1 MSKSGR
7 GNPPPHSRFKKGVS
21 GNPKGRP
28 KRRKDQLVGEIVSE
42 VQNTPTAY
50 HEGGRTKWASRL
62 VLALKKLVNSALK
75 GDARSAEELFMLRA
89 KASKSSDARSH
100 KFIVEDW
107 IPDFEGQTRR
117 LRAGDGV
124 HFTRAGAR
132 KLAARGRLVVIL
144 PALAYTAASFG
155 AAFHGTLSISAITV
169 TALIVDVA
177 RNLSDQGFRL
187 LALANVH
194 LDPEHLTA
202 LNEAVNLAKADRL
215 LPIIFPDLTRKPW
228 GTRLGDEFKSGA
240 CHAGQ
245 FESSIVIA
253 ERPDGV
259 RETIRASL
267 VANPISLSQAI
278 KAGKR
283 TFDSAG
289 GPRAYFGDPAAA
301 TADEGARLIDA
312 LGAILEE
319 AVNAEI

>member
-1 MSKSGR
+1 MPVHELAQLTWEEVRDLDREHTLVVLPVGAIEAH
-7 GNPPPHSRFKKGVS
+7 GPHLPLDTDV
-21 GNPKGRP
+21 
-28 KRRKDQLVGEIVSE
+28 VIA
-42 VQNTPTAY
+42 TAM
-50 HEGGRTKWASRL
+50 A
-62 VLALKKLVNSALK
+62 
-75 GDARSAEELFMLRA
+75 
-89 KASKSSDARSH
+89 
-100 KFIVEDW
+100 
-107 IPDFEGQTRR
+107 
-117 LRAGDGV
+117 
-124 HFTRAGAR
+124 RAGAR
-132 KLAARGRLVVIL
+132 KLATRGRLVVIL

-169 TALIVDVA
+169 TALLVDVA
-177 RNLSDQGFRL
+177 RSLSDQGFRL

-202 LNEAVNLAKADRL
+202 LTEAVRLAKADQL

>member
-1 MSKSGR
+1 MPVHELAQLTWEEVRDLDREHTLVVLPVGAIEAH
-7 GNPPPHSRFKKGVS
+7 GPHLPLDTDV
-21 GNPKGRP
+21 
-28 KRRKDQLVGEIVSE
+28 VIA
-42 VQNTPTAY
+42 TAM
-50 HEGGRTKWASRL
+50 A
-62 VLALKKLVNSALK
+62 
-75 GDARSAEELFMLRA
+75 
-89 KASKSSDARSH
+89 
-100 KFIVEDW
+100 
-107 IPDFEGQTRR
+107 
-117 LRAGDGV
+117 
-124 HFTRAGAR
+124 RAGAG

-169 TALIVDVA
+169 TALIIDVA
-177 RNLSDQGFRL
+177 RSLSDQGFRL

-202 LNEAVNLAKADRL
+202 LTEAVKLAKSDRL

-283 TFDSAG
+283 TFDTAG

-301 TADEGARLIDA
+301 TADEGARLVDA

>member
-1 MSKSGR
+1 MPVHELAQLTWEEVRDLDREHTLVVLPVGAIEAH
-7 GNPPPHSRFKKGVS
+7 GPHLPLDTDV
-21 GNPKGRP
+21 
-28 KRRKDQLVGEIVSE
+28 VIA
-42 VQNTPTAY
+42 TAM
-50 HEGGRTKWASRL
+50 A
-62 VLALKKLVNSALK
+62 
-75 GDARSAEELFMLRA
+75 
-89 KASKSSDARSH
+89 
-100 KFIVEDW
+100 
-107 IPDFEGQTRR
+107 
-117 LRAGDGV
+117 
-124 HFTRAGAR
+124 RAGAR

-283 TFDSAG
+283 TFDTAG

>member
-1 MSKSGR
+1 MPVHELAQLTWEEVRDLDREHTLVVLPVGAIEAH
-7 GNPPPHSRFKKGVS
+7 GPHLPLDTDV
-21 GNPKGRP
+21 
-28 KRRKDQLVGEIVSE
+28 VIA
-42 VQNTPTAY
+42 TAM
-50 HEGGRTKWASRL
+50 A
-62 VLALKKLVNSALK
+62 
-75 GDARSAEELFMLRA
+75 
-89 KASKSSDARSH
+89 
-100 KFIVEDW
+100 
-107 IPDFEGQTRR
+107 
-117 LRAGDGV
+117 
-124 HFTRAGAR
+124 RAGAR

-202 LNEAVNLAKADRL
+202 LNEAVKLARTDRL